1 MIRSTGRH
9 DSRVTR
15 MLRWSAV
22 GLLLVTAA
30 CSTSGPTDPRI
41 SADVDRSSAGALEG
55 LTVTGNGFTPSGPVL
70 VTLLMAG
77 SGANSSPYIEETINA
92 DADGKINFERRPV
105 PCPQVGG
112 YGDGVWTVVS
122 ARDMTTGI
130 SGSDQLPRD
139 GSEPDCRG

>member
-1 MIRSTGRH
+1 MIRSAGRQG
-9 DSRVTR
+9 SRVR
-15 MLRWSAV
+15 KMLRGSAV
-22 GLLLVTAA
+22 AVLLVTAA
-30 CSTSGPTDPRI
+30 CSTSDPTDPRI
-41 SADVDRSSAGALEG
+41 SADVDRSSAGTLEG

-77 SGANSSPYIEETINA
+77 TGANSSPYVEETINA

-105 PCPQVGG
+105 PCPQASG

-130 SGSDQLPRD
+130 SGSDQLERD
-139 GSEPDCRG
+139 GAGPDCKG